1 MTLCYAPSTGGFY
14 DTDLHD
20 SVPDDALE
28 VTNELRAQ
36 LMDAQAAGAQ
46 IALSAETGLP
56 EALSPLDDVENR
68 RAALVRRTKAEAER
82 RILAISPVWRQAN
95 DLRAPCPDAEA
106 RFTAIDAVR
115 AASNAIEAELA
126 AAEPDALAAWPV
138 ADNPLWPAAA
148 AEQEPA

>member
-46 IALSAETGLP
+46 IALSADCLLYT
-56 EALSPLDDVENR
+56 SP
-68 RAALVRRTKAEAER
+68 
-82 RILAISPVWRQAN
+82 SPR
-95 DLRAPCPDAEA
+95 DRG
-106 RFTAIDAVR
+106 
-115 AASNAIEAELA
+115 
-126 AAEPDALAAWPV
+126 
-138 ADNPLWPAAA
+138 
-148 AEQEPA
+148 